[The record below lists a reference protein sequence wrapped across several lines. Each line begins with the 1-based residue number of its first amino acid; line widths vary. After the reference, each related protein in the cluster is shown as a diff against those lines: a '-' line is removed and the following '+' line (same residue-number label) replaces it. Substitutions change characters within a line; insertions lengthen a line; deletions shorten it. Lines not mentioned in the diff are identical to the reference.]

1 MQHGGFAALECGQ
14 EREDSA
20 SGRGHLPGA
29 GRPAADVVQERQR
42 PHGDG
47 CDAGADA
54 HFAAR
59 VPLAGGQRA
68 AGAGHDS
75 GVSAMGGGYFAPL
88 IFVIVLDYV
97 MRYYII
103 ISLAKWEARTN
114 PLILPTCSEGTRSD
128 NTLKNVG
135 LRKYAFNLPQVMS
148 LPIVYRPPTGSYGK
162 AQT

>member
-1 MQHGGFAALECGQ
+1 
-14 EREDSA
+14 
-20 SGRGHLPGA
+20 
-29 GRPAADVVQERQR
+29 
-42 PHGDG
+42 
-47 CDAGADA
+47 
-54 HFAAR
+54 
-59 VPLAGGQRA
+59 
-68 AGAGHDS
+68 
-75 GVSAMGGGYFAPL
+75 MGGGYFAPL

-114 PLILPTCSEGTRSD
+114 PLILPTYSEGTRSD